1 MVDVSNTWAMT
12 DGNEA
17 AARIAHRLVNKTVE
31 TADDLSATA
40 QSVDYTEDENR
51 RAAAA
56 LQGLL

>member
-1 MVDVSNTWAMT
+1 MSSTWAMT

-17 AARIAHRLVNKTVE
+17 AARIAHRLVNKSVE